1 MSKNILGIVV
11 GVTVLAAIPI
21 VLLFVFG
28 DTFSKEKSEPA
39 GHEKATETD
48 AIAPVFENIINATY
62 TLLDYYTLR
71 TGEEKNASY
80 TLKDGKYYESTGP
93 GASEFV
99 DIRLNTFSPVQNS
112 DGWHAVWLTV
122 RSGGSGVFIYIA
134 IVRRD
139 ENGKI
144 VGGRA
149 VFVGDRIK
157 PRFAVLEGDR
167 IQVHYYGRT
176 DEEGFAKVPTIAKE
190 ESIPVSKFF

>member
-71 TGEEKNASY
+71 TGEEK
-80 TLKDGKYYESTGP
+80 KRIIH
-93 GASEFV
+93 SE
-99 DIRLNTFSPVQNS
+99 
-112 DGWHAVWLTV
+112 
-122 RSGGSGVFIYIA
+122 
-134 IVRRD
+134 RR
-139 ENGKI
+139 K
-144 VGGRA
+144 
-149 VFVGDRIK
+149 
-157 PRFAVLEGDR
+157 VL
-167 IQVHYYGRT
+167 
-176 DEEGFAKVPTIAKE
+176 
-190 ESIPVSKFF
+190 